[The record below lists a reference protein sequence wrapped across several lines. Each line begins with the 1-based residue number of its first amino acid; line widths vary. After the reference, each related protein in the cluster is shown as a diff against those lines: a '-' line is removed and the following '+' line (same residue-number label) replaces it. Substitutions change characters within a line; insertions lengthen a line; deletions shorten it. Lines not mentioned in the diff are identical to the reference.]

1 MDNSEKNRLK
11 KIDGKELYEIM
22 NRLVKINDSIECLMM
37 LLKVADKFYS
47 YEYNRDI
54 QATLTVII
62 RYLDS
67 LHSDMQKEISIIDNL
82 MLYAEH

>member
-1 MDNSEKNRLK
+1 MEEKVLK
-11 KIDGKELYEIM
+11 KINGEELYEIM
-22 NRLVKINDSIECLMM
+22 NRLVKINDSIECMMM
-37 LLKVADKFYS
+37 LLNVADKFYS
-47 YEYNRDI
+47 YEYNREN

-67 LHSDMQKEISIIDNL
+67 LHSDMQKEISNIDNL